1 MARRGWVKHCEA
13 KVKRSS
19 EAQSD
24 AKARLGIV
32 MFGAAKAVPCEVE
45 QGCRIAEQSVA
56 KAQHGEAERSNAKAQ
71 RCRAVQ
77 SKGQAER

>member
-1 MARRGWVKHCEA
+1 MVEHVIA

-56 KAQHGEAERSNAKAQ
+56 KVKHGKAE
-71 RCRAVQ
+71 
-77 SKGQAER
+77 